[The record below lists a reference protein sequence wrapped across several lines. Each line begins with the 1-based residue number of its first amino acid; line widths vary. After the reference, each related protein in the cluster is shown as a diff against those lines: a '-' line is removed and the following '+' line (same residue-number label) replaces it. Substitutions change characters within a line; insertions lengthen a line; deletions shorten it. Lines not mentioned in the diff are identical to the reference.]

1 MSKIERALHPTVHT
15 QADDDRPKPGP
26 TGPPPTGGGNQPD
39 PALPKPQPGP
49 PPVPPPTNPGT
60 AKPDFRV
67 ASQHLRDAGAA
78 QDRVLGELTAAARTV
93 APATQAAAAGL
104 PGWRTAG
111 RLTDLVTTWDHQVA
125 ALERKLGESAT
136 GLRLTADEYART
148 ETNVTQSMG
157 G

>member
-1 MSKIERALHPTVHT
+1 M
-15 QADDDRPKPGP
+15 
-26 TGPPPTGGGNQPD
+26 
-39 PALPKPQPGP
+39 
-49 PPVPPPTNPGT
+49 
-60 AKPDFRV
+60 

-78 QDRVLGELTAAARTV
+78 QDRVLGELTATARTA

-125 ALERKLGESAT
+125 ALERRLGESAT
-136 GLRLTADEYART
+136 GLRLTADKYART